1 MRGALPLAIL
11 LLAAACGGGGTTD
24 GAAILARAQE
34 GMRHLDSMPVHL
46 KVTAQTPVPVERSLD
61 ITADRLPNLD
71 LTRWA
76 KRPER
81 IACADGLECARAD
94 VDVEAALRELG
105 PLLPSLPVEPKDI
118 RNAQIDVAVDK
129 SGRTRYLHL
138 HGDVHVTLLGDV
150 PFEANLD
157 VPPS

>member
-1 MRGALPLAIL
+1 MRGVLPLAVV
-11 LLAAACGGGGTTD
+11 LLAAGCGGGGSND
-24 GAAILARAQE
+24 GAAILTRAQK
-34 GMRHLDSMPVHL
+34 GVRHLDSTPIHL

-61 ITADRLPNLD
+61 ITANRLPKLD
-71 LTRWA
+71 LTHWA
-76 KRPER
+76 KNPER

-105 PLLPSLPVEPKDI
+105 PLLPSLAVEPKDI

-129 SGRTRYLHL
+129 NGRTRYLRL

-150 PFEANLD
+150 PFEAKLD
-157 VPPS
+157 VPP